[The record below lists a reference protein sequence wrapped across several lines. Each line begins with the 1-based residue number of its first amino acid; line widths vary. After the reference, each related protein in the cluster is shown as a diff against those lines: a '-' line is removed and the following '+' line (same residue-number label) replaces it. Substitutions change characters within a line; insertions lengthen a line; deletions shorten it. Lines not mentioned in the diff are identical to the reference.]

1 MRLCHC
7 RRRRL
12 IILEDISTLVRF
24 EDVAF
29 KYGAGSEIL
38 RQVSFHLQ
46 PGSFHF
52 VAGPSGAGKSSLLQM
67 MYLANRPS
75 SGRMGL
81 FGRDVES
88 LTRDE
93 RALLRRRI
101 GVVFQDFRLLNH
113 LTVAE
118 NVALPLR
125 IAGRQSDKV
134 RAHVAELLAWVGLAD
149 HANDRPATLS
159 GGQQQRIAI
168 ARAVISQPSLL
179 LADEPTG
186 NVDDRIAVR
195 LLYLFEELNKLGTTM
210 VIATHNQGLL
220 SRFNHPVLRMVDGS
234 VRVDAPGDRTVLEA
248 PPGSAA

>member
-1 MRLCHC
+1 M
-7 RRRRL
+7 
-12 IILEDISTLVRF
+12 S
-24 EDVAF
+24 
-29 KYGAGSEIL
+29 
-38 RQVSFHLQ
+38 
-46 PGSFHF
+46 
-52 VAGPSGAGKSSLLQM
+52 
-67 MYLANRPS
+67 
-75 SGRMGL
+75 L
-81 FGRDVES
+81 FGRDVDS
-88 LTRDE
+88 LKRDE

-101 GVVFQDFRLLNH
+101 GVVFQDFRLLDH

-149 HANDRPATLS
+149 HANDRPTILS

-220 SRFNHPVLRMVDGS
+220 SRFNHPVLRLGDNS
-234 VRVDAPGDRTVLEA
+234 ARVESPGDEAVLQA
-248 PPGSAA
+248 PSGSAA